1 MLPSALPAPSHRAFI
16 PEVLMD
22 YPIPSALDLHRIF
35 NQLLIRR
42 ANRSA
47 QLFQSP
53 MEDLAPLGAEQ
64 SIYFYEPFA
73 GLLVLRTSED
83 FDRFLQDEALGS
95 LLELTVLF
103 YHQLFKNAWNL
114 DTRKTKPALFKRSI
128 PLDWPD
134 RRFNSGCTL
143 FVKDFP
149 VEIRLWAPV
158 SEPEIEKWRRA
169 RR

>member
-1 MLPSALPAPSHRAFI
+1 MLPSALPPRRTPV

-35 NQLLIRR
+35 NRLLIRR
-42 ANRSA
+42 ANLAA

-64 SIYFYEPFA
+64 SIYFSEPLA
-73 GLLVLRTSED
+73 GLLVLRSSEN
-83 FDRFLQDEALGS
+83 FDSFLQGESLGS

-103 YHQLFKNAWNL
+103 HHQLFKEVWRL
-114 DTRKTKPALFKRSI
+114 DTRKTKAALFKRSI
-128 PLDWPD
+128 PLQWPD
-134 RRFNSGCTL
+134 RRFNTGCTL

-149 VEIRLWAPV
+149 LEIRLWAPV
-158 SEPEIEKWRRA
+158 TEEEMEKWRKSKT
-169 RR
+169 